1 MLRTECFFFVRHVFC
16 TYLPEGGGRGRC
28 HSLLNTTHRS
38 ANAKYEAKSEQSCG
52 KTRARSTSGAP
63 RAWRKR
69 QNNTITFILTEE
81 HFLHSLSGLFL
92 TFFVQSFRAS
102 STGLAKPLAWTRVIQ
117 MEAHEETV
125 CRGVCREKVDGRTTF
140 LASTCYSRRLSVGRR
155 RPPLRCG
162 ATDVPRKRAV
172 SEQLTLLVSS

>member
-1 MLRTECFFFVRHVFC
+1 MNKPVDVQVLN
-16 TYLPEGGGRGRC
+16 EGGGRGRC

-38 ANAKYEAKSEQSCG
+38 ANSKYGAKSEQSCG

-69 QNNTITFILTEE
+69 QNNTTTFILTEQ

-102 STGLAKPLAWTRVIQ
+102 STGLAKPLAWTRVIP
-117 MEAHEETV
+117 MEPHEETGY
-125 CRGVCREKVDGRTTF
+125 RGVCREKSRWSYNISCFYMLFASPLSRTSETT
-140 LASTCYSRRLSVGRR
+140 ASRCAGRR
-155 RPPLRCG
+155 TFPGREPFP
-162 ATDVPRKRAV
+162 K
-172 SEQLTLLVSS
+172 S